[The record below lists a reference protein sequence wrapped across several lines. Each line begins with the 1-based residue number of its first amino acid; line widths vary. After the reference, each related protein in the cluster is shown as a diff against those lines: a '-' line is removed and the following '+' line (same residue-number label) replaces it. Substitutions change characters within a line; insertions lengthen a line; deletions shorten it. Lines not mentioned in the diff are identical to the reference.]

1 MRRIAMAAWGSRL
14 AAVLLTAGGI
24 APSPAF
30 ASEHF
35 TLSATPLVALFDAP
49 VQIRVEALAAGE
61 PVTIEASARID
72 GTDYRSWAFF
82 RANPQGLLDVSATA
96 PIAGTYD
103 GTDPMGLFWSMAPVK
118 PPAYTPPSLEPFAVT
133 LTVYGARGTQSLR
146 LTRERVSPDVERI
159 PLEKQP
165 IVGTLFLHPADARGV
180 VIVLGGSEGGM
191 DENRAAI
198 IASHGFD
205 TLSLAYFGA
214 PTLPRELANI
224 PLEYVDRAVDWI
236 RAQSALATLP
246 ILLEGDSK
254 GSELALLAASRNSAI
269 GGVVAFAPASE
280 IFEGFSTKQG
290 AQRASWTLDAAPL
303 PFSNNPVPAS
313 VKAAIQA
320 ERAAKRPVSFRDQY
334 LAIATP
340 PALGSTIHVEHIRG
354 PLLLIAGADDQL
366 WPSDIFA
373 TRILGMRRSHQV
385 TYADEAL
392 IYPNA
397 GHQIDVPFMQ
407 TTGLAAFHEGSF
419 TLALGGTARGYAR
432 ADAAMWS
439 EVIAFLNRACKQS
452 ATLVRPGK
460 V

>member
-1 MRRIAMAAWGSRL
+1 MAAWGIRL
-14 AAVLLTAGGI
+14 AAVLLTAGYA
-24 APSPAF
+24 APSPVF
-30 ASEHF
+30 ASAHF
-35 TLSATPLVALFDAP
+35 ELTATPLMALFDAP
-49 VQIRVEALAAGE
+49 VQIHVAALAAGE

-72 GTDYRSWAFF
+72 GTDYRSWAYY
-82 RANPQGLLDVSATA
+82 RANAHGLLDVSTTA
-96 PIAGTYD
+96 PISGTYD
-103 GTDPMGLFWSMAPVK
+103 GADPMGLFWSMSPVK
-118 PPAYTPPSLEPFAVT
+118 PAAYMPASLKPFAVT
-133 LTVYGARGTQSLR
+133 LTAYGAHGAQSLT

-165 IVGTLFLHPADARGV
+165 VAGTLFLHRADARGV

-214 PTLPRELANI
+214 PTLPQDLANI
-224 PLEYVDRAVDWI
+224 PLEYVDHAVDWI

-246 ILLEGDSK
+246 VLLEGDSK
-254 GSELALLAASRNSAI
+254 GSELALLVAARNPAI
-269 GGVVAFAPASE
+269 RGVVAFAPASE
-280 IFEGFSTKQG
+280 IFEGFSTRQG
-290 AQRASWTLDAAPL
+290 AQRASWTLDGAPL
-303 PFSNNPVPAS
+303 PFSNSAVPAS
-313 VKAAIQA
+313 VKATIKA
-320 ERAAKRPVSFRDQY
+320 ERAGKRPVSFRDQY
-334 LAIATP
+334 LAKATP

-373 TRILGMRRSHQV
+373 TRILGIRRSHQV

-392 IYPNA
+392 IYPDA
-397 GHQIDVPFMQ
+397 GHQIDVPFMP
-407 TTGLAAFHEGSF
+407 TTGLSAFDEGSF
-419 TLALGGTARGYAR
+419 TLALGGTPRGYAH

-439 EVIAFLNRACKQS
+439 EVIAFLNRACEQS
-452 ATLVRPGK
+452 ATLVHPGK